1 MKDDA
6 GKEANTGQR
15 QCDEREGVAGVERKK
30 STFKKNQNPL
40 DHHMAQQREA
50 PNPSLSSVP
59 ALRVHISRLLPST
72 QLKEIK
78 NKKNTSLT

>member
-1 MKDDA
+1 MRE
-6 GKEANTGQR
+6 KELQGW
-15 QCDEREGVAGVERKK
+15 REKK
-30 STFKKNQNPL
+30 APSKKTQNPL